1 MNTVSKDGINISWV
15 SDAPAVGG
23 RWSLDGQDFNPN
35 LAGTRSCQGSS
46 LGRKEGMRW
55 DTCTTTRCPRPCP
68 TTVISTG
75 LVHCPHGRPRP
86 REGAREGAEQAQR
99 RRRERRWVVT
109 CRWRGVLNVLDD
121 DGERAEWVVGRR
133 SAPWTVLNGPWKPSG
148 WRIHLAH
155 DAVRRCHF
163 TC

>member
-1 MNTVSKDGINISWV
+1 MRGLLGYCEYGIQGWHQYKLGIRCASCGWTVV
-15 SDAPAVGG
+15 VGHTGFQTKFG
-23 RWSLDGQDFNPN
+23 RYALLSRILV
-35 LAGTRSCQGSS
+35 RKE
-46 LGRKEGMRW
+46 GRKEGMRW
-55 DTCTTTRCPRPCP
+55 YTCTTTRCPRPCP

-133 SAPWTVLNGPWKPSG
+133 SAPWTVLNGPWE
-148 WRIHLAH
+148 A
-155 DAVRRCHF
+155 
-163 TC
+163 